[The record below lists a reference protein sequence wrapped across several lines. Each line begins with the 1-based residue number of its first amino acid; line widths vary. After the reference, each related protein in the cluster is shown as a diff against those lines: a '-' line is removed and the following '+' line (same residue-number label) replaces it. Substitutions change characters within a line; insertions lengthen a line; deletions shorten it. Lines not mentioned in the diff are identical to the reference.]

1 MKRNLLTLAIGLFL
15 ILIVGLLLFVFQVRQ
30 SEAVV
35 VTRFGN
41 PVRAATDPGPH
52 WRLPWPIENV
62 YTLDQRVQN
71 FEDRLTEGTTA
82 DKFILM
88 SSVYVGW
95 KITEPKAF
103 LRKFFASASDPISE
117 AEKTL
122 KDRLTSA
129 KSSVLGKY
137 ALSDLL
143 AVGESSKFAQIEKE
157 ILAAV
162 KAQDGTNIYGWSIE
176 FLGIKRLAFPETV
189 TQSVFERMK
198 AERQRYSDQSKS
210 EGAAEAS
217 MIKSEA
223 ETVAAKLL
231 AGAKS
236 AATDIRSLGEQE
248 TAKSL
253 RTFQQNPEFAIFL
266 LRLESLE
273 AALKDKSTTLILDP
287 HTEPFTLFQQ
297 VSTNSATK

>member
-1 MKRNLLTLAIGLFL
+1 MKRNLLTLTIGLLL

-30 SEAVV
+30 SEAAV

-129 KSSVLGKY
+129 KSSVLGKHP
-137 ALSDLL
+137 LSDLL
-143 AVGESSKFAQIEKE
+143 APGETNHFAEIEQE

-162 KAQDGTNIYGWSIE
+162 RADDRTNVYGWSIE

-198 AERQRYSDQSKS
+198 AERQGYSENSRS
-210 EGAAEAS
+210 EGAREAS

-223 ETVAAKLL
+223 DTAAAKMV
-231 AGAKS
+231 ANAKS
-236 AATDIRSLGEQE
+236 TATDIRALGEQE
-248 TAKSL
+248 TANSL
-253 RTFQQNPEFAIFL
+253 KVFQQNPEFAIFL
-266 LRLESLE
+266 LRLEAFES
-273 AALKDKSTTLILDP
+273 ALKDKNTTLILDS
-287 HTEPFTLFQQ
+287 HTEPFNLLQQ
-297 VSTNSATK
+297 GVTNSATK